1 MRYRG
6 TLFNDYLQVKLAKR
20 YKNTDILF
28 HFSTKELLTK
38 MKNSRKNV
46 YL

>member
-1 MRYRG
+1 MRYIG
-6 TLFNDYLQVKLAKR
+6 TLFNDYLQVKLVKR

-28 HFSTKELLTK
+28 YFSTKELLTK